1 MVNLNNIQLN
11 IFLLEPTEQLSKK
24 KKMDFF
30 GSCSHKYNRPKTPIE
45 STSSSHQPESIE
57 LELAIYRFLNFK
69 CRK

>member
-11 IFLLEPTEQLSKK
+11 IFLLEPTEQLKK
-24 KKMDFF
+24 ENGFF
-30 GSCSHKYNRPKTPIE
+30 GSRSHKYNRPKTPIE